1 MIDLQE
7 IIEKLKNSEVIDK
20 NGYKYIILPF
30 DIKAFP
36 SDIRALSDA
45 LQSEITKTLGGRDFD
60 KIVTIESKGILI
72 STLIALNL
80 NKPLYIIRKRSLHL
94 PGEMKVEKS
103 TGYEK
108 SDVYINDLNE
118 GDKIIIV
125 DDLISTGGTLK
136 AILGALQKKKCLING
151 IFVIFDKP
159 DYGGS
164 KYIRKNH
171 SIPLRTLIKI
181 KIKENNEIEVYL

>member
-1 MIDLQE
+1 MKDLQE
-7 IIEKLKNSEVIDK
+7 IIEKLRNSEVIDK
-20 NGYKYIILPF
+20 VGYKYIILPF
-30 DIKAFP
+30 DIKAIP
-36 SDIRALSDA
+36 SDIRILSDT
-45 LQSEITKTLGGRDFD
+45 LQSEITKTLEGGDFD

-94 PGEMKVEKS
+94 AGEMKVEKS

-108 SDVYINDLNE
+108 SDVYINGLNE
-118 GDKIIIV
+118 GDKIIII

-136 AILGALQKKKCLING
+136 AILGALQEIKCLIKG

-164 KYIRKNH
+164 KYIRKNY
-171 SIPLRTLIKI
+171 SIPLKTLIKI

>member
-1 MIDLQE
+1 
-7 IIEKLKNSEVIDK
+7 
-20 NGYKYIILPF
+20 
-30 DIKAFP
+30 
-36 SDIRALSDA
+36 
-45 LQSEITKTLGGRDFD
+45 
-60 KIVTIESKGILI
+60 
-72 STLIALNL
+72 
-80 NKPLYIIRKRSLHL
+80 
-94 PGEMKVEKS
+94 MKVEKS

-108 SDVYINDLNE
+108 SDVYINDLHE

-136 AILGALQKKKCLING
+136 AILGALHEIKCLIKG

-164 KYIRKNH
+164 KYIRKNY
-171 SIPLRTLIKI
+171 SIPLKTLIKI

>member
-36 SDIRALSDA
+36 SDIRSLSDA
-45 LQSEITKTLGGRDFD
+45 LQSEIDKTLKGRDFD

-80 NKPLYIIRKRSLHL
+80 NKPLYNKTL
-94 PGEMKVEKS
+94 P
-103 TGYEK
+103 
-108 SDVYINDLNE
+108 
-118 GDKIIIV
+118 
-125 DDLISTGGTLK
+125 
-136 AILGALQKKKCLING
+136 
-151 IFVIFDKP
+151 
-159 DYGGS
+159 
-164 KYIRKNH
+164 
-171 SIPLRTLIKI
+171 
-181 KIKENNEIEVYL
+181 

>member
-1 MIDLQE
+1 MKEIQE
-7 IIEKLKNSEVIDK
+7 IIEKLKHSEVIDK
-20 NGYKYIILPF
+20 SGYKYIILPF
-30 DIKAFP
+30 DIKAIP
-36 SDIRALSDA
+36 GDIRILSDV
-45 LQSEITKTLGGRDFD
+45 LQSEIIKTLDGRDFD

-94 PGEMKVEKS
+94 AGEKKVEKS

-108 SDVYINDLNE
+108 SDVYINDINE
-118 GDKIIIV
+118 GDKIIII

-136 AILGALQKKKCLING
+136 AILEALHEIKCFVKG

-164 KYIRKNH
+164 KYIRNNY
-171 SIPLRTLIKI
+171 SFIIP
-181 KIKENNEIEVYL
+181 

>member
-1 MIDLQE
+1 MTDLRE
-7 IIEKLKNSEVIDK
+7 IIEKLRNSEVIDK
-20 NGYKYIILPF
+20 AGYKYIILPF
-30 DIKAFP
+30 DIKAVP
-36 SDIRALSDA
+36 NDIRILSEA
-45 LQSEITKTLGGRDFD
+45 LQSEITKTLEGRDFD

-94 PGEMKVEKS
+94 AGEIKVEKS

-108 SDVYINDLNE
+108 SDVYINDLHE

-136 AILGALQKKKCLING
+136 AILGALHEIKCLIKG

-164 KYIRKNH
+164 KYIRKNY
-171 SIPLRTLIKI
+171 SIPLKTLIKI